1 MTSEQTPWGKILVL
15 DADAARANDFGRCLG
30 YLNYEA
36 VLADAEAT
44 ADVCQDALAI
54 VVGGKWRHLS
64 ALSHELNDARQV
76 FDVFVGSK
84 LEGANG
90 AVGMAPD
97 AVLVE
102 DWGNV
107 LVVGGTIHKLAS
119 VGLPLAATIGS

>member
-54 VVGGKWRHLS
+54 VVGELDDDLSKMAAKLHETRENTPLICYPEATTACPGRWGVFLPVVDGACPHRH
-64 ALSHELNDARQV
+64 
-76 FDVFVGSK
+76 DVRAESFG
-84 LEGANG
+84 
-90 AVGMAPD
+90 
-97 AVLVE
+97 
-102 DWGNV
+102 
-107 LVVGGTIHKLAS
+107 
-119 VGLPLAATIGS
+119 